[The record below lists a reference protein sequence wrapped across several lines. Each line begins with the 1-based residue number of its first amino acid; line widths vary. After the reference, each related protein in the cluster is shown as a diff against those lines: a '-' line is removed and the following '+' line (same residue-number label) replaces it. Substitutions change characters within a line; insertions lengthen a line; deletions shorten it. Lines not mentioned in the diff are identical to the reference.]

1 MISFGLIVL
10 VAFIL
15 AILGVHAWCS
25 LSELRHPPRTTRHGD
40 ARSPRSGIATT
51 VSRYPEI

>member
-1 MISFGLIVL
+1 MISFDLIVL

-25 LSELRHPPRTTRHGD
+25 LSELRHPPRTKRRGGATSQRKGV
-40 ARSPRSGIATT
+40 ATT

>member
-25 LSELRHPPRTTRHGD
+25 LSELRHPPRTKRHGD

>member
-1 MISFGLIVL
+1 MMSFGLIVL

-25 LSELRHPPRTTRHGD
+25 LSELRDPPRTKRHGGVT
-40 ARSPRSGIATT
+40 SPREVTATT
-51 VSRYPEI
+51 ASRYPEI